1 MGSFYIPP
9 AALSMRGVEHD
20 SSLATNPHWATN
32 KRSVR
37 TVQFGFSVWLKERG
51 GIGDME
57 IENALERIK
66 TFFQKYAETRFRML
80 DSCGQLGYAPSSPA
94 GYVWEEDNGE
104 RIFLVE
110 PNVFRDE
117 LCRGVNRQVLLGKL
131 KEFGWLA
138 RNRYGMLMET
148 KWIGGRNK
156 RGVCFVPQRWEEG
169 EIPHS
174 SHYVTKR

>member
-37 TVQFGFSVWLKERG
+37 TVQFGFSVWIRNAEES
-51 GIGDME
+51 GIG
-57 IENALERIK
+57 RSK
-66 TFFQKYAETRFRML
+66 TLRNGSRP
-80 DSCGQLGYAPSSPA
+80 SCRNMRRLVSASSIPA
-94 GYVWEEDNGE
+94 GNWSMRPLVRLDMSGK
-104 RIFLVE
+104 RI
-110 PNVFRDE
+110 
-117 LCRGVNRQVLLGKL
+117 
-131 KEFGWLA
+131 FGWLA